1 MISVTVQKRDES
13 LSSDLAWADSSDFAV
28 EAAPPRSDRS
38 PDFVIW
44 IGSVR
49 YLALPDRP
57 KADRYRLLI
66 EEHEILPADGP
77 DGRGRQRRLIYL
89 ETITLDRALL
99 SPVDI
104 SANST
109 SVD

>member
-1 MISVTVQKRDES
+1 
-13 LSSDLAWADSSDFAV
+13 
-28 EAAPPRSDRS
+28 
-38 PDFVIW
+38 
-44 IGSVR
+44 VR